1 MTVKVFD
8 NIFTEEEADD
18 LEDII
23 INLPWFY
30 NKNTIGY
37 GNGFIMDDNSVES
50 WQLVHK
56 FYPGDDG
63 QINSPFTE
71 RVRYY
76 LDLFCERTGNYY
88 EEVYRAKA
96 NFQPRWTEDSD
107 KYNTVHVD
115 TPNPHHVLI
124 YYVNDSDGDTFFFD
138 RRHGEVWITDGN
150 YKVIDR
156 VSPKKGRFVLFDGSI
171 YHAGSNPREYDRR
184 MVLNFDMRLVQR
196 NED

>member
-1 MTVKVFD
+1 MQL
-8 NIFTEEEADD
+8 A
-18 LEDII
+18 
-23 INLPWFY
+23 FY
-30 NKNTIGY
+30 
-37 GNGFIMDDNSVES
+37 
-50 WQLVHK
+50 L
-56 FYPGDDG
+56 
-63 QINSPFTE
+63 
-71 RVRYY
+71 
-76 LDLFCERTGNYY
+76 
-88 EEVYRAKA
+88 YRH
-96 NFQPRWTEDSD
+96 
-107 KYNTVHVD
+107 TVHFD

-196 NED
+196 NDD